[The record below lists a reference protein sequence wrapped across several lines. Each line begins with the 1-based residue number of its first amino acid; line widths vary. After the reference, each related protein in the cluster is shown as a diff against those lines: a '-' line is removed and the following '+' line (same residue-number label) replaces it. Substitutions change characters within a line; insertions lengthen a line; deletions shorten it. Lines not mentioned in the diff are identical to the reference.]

1 MANLPQII
9 ALNKV
14 DLLNDMS
21 IVDDFKSKVKDKDI
35 YLISAVAH
43 IGLDSLMEAVIKKL
57 NTLPKAEKQQIEETD
72 IDKVDTRQYE
82 VKKLGDSY
90 YEVTGALITQII
102 RGVVLTDYTSNAYF
116 QKRLKDEGI
125 IDKLK
130 NMGLKDGDRIKFGEG
145 ADSVELDWVE

>member
-1 MANLPQII
+1 
-9 ALNKV
+9 
-14 DLLNDMS
+14 
-21 IVDDFKSKVKDKDI
+21 
-35 YLISAVAH
+35 
-43 IGLDSLMEAVIKKL
+43 MEAVIKKL